1 VRAGNGKGAVSDPWA
16 AGHTDAARANA
27 HLPANTDASELFS
40 STLFQVAGLYATMV
54 AALLT
59 IFIQQE
65 CGVTSCVTD
74 TVSRTETCV
83 TAHAPCSFSD
93 NLRVNNGF
101 GKLVVAF
108 NFTTLAVFLVA
119 NAVFFF
125 REKARARVARC
136 APRHSTQ
143 ANAVADCVLVF
154 AQWLITHFDTDTDL
168 PIDNLTD
175 GAAHASCA
183 ACVRAHACVVL

>member
-1 VRAGNGKGAVSDPWA
+1 
-16 AGHTDAARANA
+16 
-27 HLPANTDASELFS
+27 
-40 STLFQVAGLYATMV
+40 MV

-74 TVSRTETCV
+74 TVAGTETCV

-93 NLRVNNGF
+93 NLSVSNGF

-108 NFTTLAVFLVA
+108 NFTTLGVFLVA

-125 REKARARVARC
+125 REK
-136 APRHSTQ
+136 
-143 ANAVADCVLVF
+143 
-154 AQWLITHFDTDTDL
+154 WIITHFDTDTDL

-175 GAAHASCA
+175 GACGTHACGEMATVWLCFQESLTR
-183 ACVRAHACVVL
+183 ACVSFAALLHLWTRPAQR